1 MTLPELYERIGS
13 LPSGGY
19 LTVDTRFDRGY
30 IYSLIHT
37 ARAVIISERWKMNGM
52 VPAVYYQP
60 YKPEYV
66 ILSQTEDGCYS
77 RFYNVPDIINLDGRA
92 TGLGYVGSTGTLC
105 QFREVNNSAVLASM
119 MNNRIIRKMRKP
131 IVLVLGGGEI
141 EVYSTDSIENLRME
155 AIFADPTKVPT
166 YNVDYDQYPIDAS
179 DISKIELYMLQGS
192 MNMITRT
199 PMDRVNEQRD
209 TTTQPQP
216 RM

>member
-19 LTVDTRFDRGY
+19 LTVDTRFDKGY
-30 IYSLIHT
+30 IYTLIHT
-37 ARAVIISERWKMNGM
+37 ARAVIVSERWKMNGM
-52 VPAVYYQP
+52 VPPVYYQP

-77 RFYNVPDIINLDGRA
+77 KFYNVPDIINLDGRA

-131 IVLVLGGGEI
+131 IVLMLGGGEM

-166 YNVDYDQYPIDAS
+166 YNVDFDQYPIDAS
-179 DISKIELYMLQGS
+179 DISKIELYILQGS
-192 MNMITRT
+192 MNMTTRT
-199 PMDRVNEQRD
+199 PMDRINEQRD
-209 TTTQPQP
+209 TTIQPQP

>member
-30 IYSLIHT
+30 IYTLIHT
-37 ARAVIISERWKMNGM
+37 ARAVIVSERWKMNGM
-52 VPAVYYQP
+52 IPAVYYQP

-66 ILSQTEDGCYS
+66 ILSQDADGCYS
-77 RFYNVPDIINLDGRA
+77 KFYNVPDIINLDGRA
-92 TGLGYVGSTGTLC
+92 TGLGYVGANGQLC
-105 QFREVNNSAVLASM
+105 QFREVNNRAVLASM

-131 IVLVLGGGEI
+131 IVLVLGGGEM
-141 EVYSTDSIENLRME
+141 EVYSTDSIEDFRME

-166 YNVDYDQYPIDAS
+166 YNVDFDQYPIDAS
-179 DISKIELYMLQGS
+179 DISKIELYILQGS
-192 MNMITRT
+192 MSMTTRT
-199 PMDRVNEQRD
+199 PMDRINEQRD
-209 TTTQPQP
+209 TTIQPQP